1 MNGRVYFWLGMLESF
16 WEWMTVQLDSEK
28 WEWLG
33 DVKMDVWGMGNESD
47 GVFKTEWNESV
58 WEQS

>member
-1 MNGRVYFWLGMLESF
+1 MNGRVYFWLGML
-16 WEWMTVQLDSEK
+16 EWMTVQLDSEK

-33 DVKMDVWGMGNESD
+33 DMQMDGWGMGDESD
-47 GVFKTEWNESV
+47 GVFKTEGNEHV